1 MNKFKYILL
10 SSLLVLGTACDEFLD
25 VEPEQS
31 LSTNV
36 AFSGKNAAFASL
48 MGVYSL
54 SQDFDVFGSIT
65 AVISEYQADNVRFVG
80 SFPTLQE
87 INNFVTISSN
97 GSVRSIWADHYYA
110 ILAANAVIQNIP
122 GVEDP
127 GFTDA
132 ERTQYIA
139 EAKFMR
145 GLLYF
150 NLVNLFAQPYNVSNG
165 ATPGVPLVLTPAI
178 LNGEQILPAR
188 NTVAE
193 VYNQIEKDFLE
204 ALPGLPDK
212 YSIATQTRGRATKG
226 AANGLLGRLYLYKGD
241 NAKAIQFADA
251 VLARTD
257 LYSLASDFSFYDANS
272 NEDVFAIQMTT
283 TDNSRTGA
291 GGWSGYYLPATRGGR
306 GDAPFSPE
314 LLSTFDQANDLRFTS
329 LTFTGTDAAGNAAV
343 FTNKFRDGQTSQ
355 DNAPI
360 IRTTEV
366 VLNKAEAL
374 VKSTNSVNADA
385 IALINPLL
393 TRAGL
398 PTVSAGDFASAAA
411 LLDRILL
418 ERRKE
423 LCFEGHRRMDL
434 LRNGQAL
441 RTSGVGAGISSPGN
455 PLVVLP
461 IPQRDIDLGS
471 SLPQNAG
478 Y

>member
-212 YSIATQTRGRATKG
+212 YSNATQTRGRATKG